1 LKQMTVSACVFHV
14 QHKPA
19 SRVKAYRTRKKSL
32 AGDISY
38 LVTFYKPFKNASN
51 AQWLSSMPP

>member
-1 LKQMTVSACVFHV
+1 MTVSACVFHV
-14 QHKPA
+14 QPKPA